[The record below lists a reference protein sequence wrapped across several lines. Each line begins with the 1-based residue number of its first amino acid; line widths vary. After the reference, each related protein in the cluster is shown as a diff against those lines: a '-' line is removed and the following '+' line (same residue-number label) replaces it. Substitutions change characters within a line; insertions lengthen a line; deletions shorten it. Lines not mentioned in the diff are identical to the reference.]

1 MDQFLAIAVQILPF
15 VLLIVVCY
23 FVLIRPQRKRD
34 KETQRMRNNLQVGD
48 EIVTVGGVVGLVV
61 SIKED
66 TVVVETGGDRSK
78 IRIKRWAIQENLTVH
93 DDTAAKSCY
102 SLHTYHMSGQVLYR
116 LSGTGFCNVTKKY
129 DKMKEAFS
137 ACRQIKRPICI
148 IY

>member
-15 VLLIVVCY
+15 VLLIVVFY

-93 DDTAAKSCY
+93 DDTAA
-102 SLHTYHMSGQVLYR
+102 
-116 LSGTGFCNVTKKY
+116 
-129 DKMKEAFS
+129 
-137 ACRQIKRPICI
+137 
-148 IY
+148 